1 MKEINLLPKD
11 KRFSYKQYLLK
22 KISVGLLISNL
33 VVLVVVYVFNVYFNK
48 TLKRCVTN
56 RKTTLDKISSIEAQL
71 VSYENRY
78 RSLLKKLSKLEK
90 EEKRLKSIVF
100 VRRSAFASTVVSLN
114 AFTSGIGF
122 ESISYSD
129 GYFKIKGLAN
139 SMVDFQRFYY
149 SLERNR
155 FVRNL
160 RMFSVKKKKDLFEF
174 TISYRV
180 EY

>member
-11 KRFSYKQYLLK
+11 KRFSYKQYLLR
-22 KISVGLLISNL
+22 KISVGLLIANL
-33 VVLVVVYVFNVYFNK
+33 VVLAAIYGFNVYFNRNLK
-48 TLKRCVTN
+48 TCINN
-56 RKTTLDKISSIEAQL
+56 RKITLDKISSIEAQL
-71 VSYENRY
+71 VTYENRY
-78 RSLLKKLSKLEK
+78 KSLLKKLSKLEE
-90 EEKRLKSIVF
+90 EEKRLKSIIF

-122 ESISYSD
+122 EDISYSD
-129 GYFKIKGLAN
+129 GYLKIKGLTN
-139 SMVDFQRFYY
+139 SMADFQRFYY

-155 FVRNL
+155 FIKQL
-160 RMFSVKKKKDLFEF
+160 RMFSVKRKKDLFEF